1 MTKEITCCFTGH
13 RTLPVK
19 DKRILLDRLCREIL
33 RLRREKGVTRFIA
46 GGALGFDTL
55 AAKAVL
61 YLKKE
66 DPSLTLH
73 LILPCK
79 DQASRWNPRAV
90 TEYNRILSQ
99 ADSVTCLYDSYRT
112 GCMQER
118 NRRMADESRYCI
130 AYLTKNSG
138 GTKYTV
144 DYCRKN
150 GVEVLNLGEGQ
161 ERSAAQRRF
170 EDYFGEKPL
179 W

>member
-13 RTLPVK
+13 RVLPADQTELLEK
-19 DKRILLDRLCREIL
+19 LIQQILVLREK
-33 RLRREKGVTRFIA
+33 KGVTRFVA

-61 YLKKE
+61 HLRKE

-73 LILPCK
+73 LVLPCK
-79 DQASRWNPRAV
+79 DQASRWNVKAV
-90 TEYNRILSQ
+90 TEYQRILSQ
-99 ADSVTCLYDSYRT
+99 ADSVTCLYDSYRP

-118 NRRMADESRYCI
+118 NRRMADESGYCI
-130 AYLTKNSG
+130 AYLIKNSG

-144 DYCRKN
+144 VYCRKT
-150 GVEVLNLGEGQ
+150 GVEVLNLGESQ
-161 ERSAAQRRF
+161 EQSAAQRRF
-170 EDYFGEKPL
+170 EDYFGEKHL